1 MRYFAV
7 AIAAVTG
14 AVLLSAFAS
23 CDSTSDPA
31 PYYGSG
37 RYDSCRQYASCGTC
51 TPADGCGWCFDSD
64 GTGECVSD
72 PDFCSTPAFTWTW
85 NETGCRVPAEAGTG
99 TPQPTV
105 GDDASPAVPDA
116 TPQEDAAPPILDA
129 GFVAIDAATPAQD
142 AQPIE
147 VP

>member
-1 MRYFAV
+1 MRYFAI
-7 AIAAVTG
+7 AIAAATG
-14 AVLLSAFAS
+14 ALLFAA
-23 CDSTSDPA
+23 CDSTSDSA

-72 PDFCSTPAFTWTW
+72 PDFCATPAFTWTW

-99 TPQPTV
+99 APPPTV
-105 GDDASPAVPDA
+105 GDDASPAPTLDA
-116 TPQEDAAPPILDA
+116 ALQEDAAPLMLDA
-129 GFVAIDAATPAQD
+129 GPTALDAAPPAVD